1 MPQFVDPTSAFIHRS
16 PICIS
21 PKSELSFLPFDPV
34 DVTSDPVDVTS
45 DPVDVTPD
53 PVDVTSDPVDVT
65 SDPVD
70 VTSDPVDVT
79 SDPVDVTSDP
89 VDVTSDPDFFTF
101 CLIVVHHPRLNGLAP
116 RKKSPP
122 SSPNPFVVTVLA
134 VLSLND

>member
-21 PKSELSFLPFDPV
+21 PKSELSFLPF
-34 DVTSDPVDVTS
+34 
-45 DPVDVTPD
+45 
-53 PVDVTSDPVDVT
+53 
-65 SDPVD
+65 DPVD

-116 RKKSPP
+116 RKKFPP

-134 VLSLND
+134 VPSLND

>member
-16 PICIS
+16 PLRIS
-21 PKSELSFLPFDPV
+21 PKSELSFLPF
-34 DVTSDPVDVTS
+34 

-89 VDVTSDPDFFTF
+89 VYVTSDPDFFTF